1 MKISKY
7 TIGYQEK
14 DVYIFYNSAS
24 DKVMLCVEE
33 VKRLIEE
40 NREQA
45 DRIRLVHPVLY
56 NYLKINRFI
65 VPEEENETQNLIDKL
80 REECD
85 DNTSY
90 SITINPTM
98 NCNLRCWY
106 CYEEH
111 MAGSMMD
118 TNVLNSVKLLFQCHI
133 TNDKTK
139 NFHISYFGGEPLL
152 GFNQCVRPLTDYAQI
167 LCKEHNVEMT
177 LSFTTNAVLLTKEKV
192 DYLIG
197 TGLPIYMQIPFD
209 GDRIIHDNVKKLRNG
224 NGTYDVILQ
233 NLSYAVEKGIHILVR
248 CNYTADTATS
258 FRGLINDIEQI
269 RSKYPL
275 SIEFSFQR
283 VWQDAENKEAEQ
295 IIDQLI
301 ALIDSRNGVCTNRT
315 PSPERC
321 YADKRNSFVI
331 NWNGDI
337 YQCTARK
344 FSSDTR
350 EGKLLPD
357 GTIEYNARYEQRMNS
372 RFSNPE
378 CLACS
383 ILPICSLCTQKRMEW
398 EPGVC
403 LYSNPEYEKTQLIR
417 NRVANLRKLR
427 RMEDAEK
434 AKERLSAPQ

>member
-1 MKISKY
+1 M
-7 TIGYQEK
+7 
-14 DVYIFYNSAS
+14 
-24 DKVMLCVEE
+24 
-33 VKRLIEE
+33 
-40 NREQA
+40 
-45 DRIRLVHPVLY
+45 
-56 NYLKINRFI
+56 
-65 VPEEENETQNLIDKL
+65 
-80 REECD
+80 
-85 DNTSY
+85 
-90 SITINPTM
+90 
-98 NCNLRCWY
+98 
-106 CYEEH
+106 
-111 MAGSMMD
+111 
-118 TNVLNSVKLLFQCHI
+118 
-133 TNDKTK
+133 
-139 NFHISYFGGEPLL
+139 
-152 GFNQCVRPLTDYAQI
+152 
-167 LCKEHNVEMT
+167 
-177 LSFTTNAVLLTKEKV
+177 
-192 DYLIG
+192 
-197 TGLPIYMQIPFD
+197 
-209 GDRIIHDNVKKLRNG
+209 
-224 NGTYDVILQ
+224 
-233 NLSYAVEKGIHILVR
+233 
-248 CNYTADTATS
+248 
-258 FRGLINDIEQI
+258 
-269 RSKYPL
+269 

-283 VWQDAENKEAEQ
+283 VWQDPENKEAEQ

-434 AKERLSAPQ
+434 AKERLSALQ

>member
-24 DKVMLCVEE
+24 DKVMLCVEK

-40 NREQA
+40 NREQP
-45 DRIRLVHPVLY
+45 DQIRLVHPVLY
-56 NYLKINRFI
+56 NYLKTNRFI

-111 MAGSMMD
+111 ISGSMMD
-118 TNVLNSVKLLFQCHI
+118 TNVLNSVKLLFQRHI

-152 GFNQCVRPLTDYAQI
+152 GFNQCVRPLTDYARI

-233 NLSYAVEKGIHILVR
+233 NLSYAIEKGIHILVR
-248 CNYTADTATS
+248 CNYTADTAIS
-258 FRGLINDIEQI
+258 FHGLINDIEQI

-283 VWQDAENKEAEQ
+283 VWQDAESKEAEQ

-350 EGKLLPD
+350 EVNSFRTVPSNIMLG
-357 GTIEYNARYEQRMNS
+357 MN
-372 RFSNPE
+372 N
-378 CLACS
+378 
-383 ILPICSLCTQKRMEW
+383 
-398 EPGVC
+398 G
-403 LYSNPEYEKTQLIR
+403 
-417 NRVANLRKLR
+417 
-427 RMEDAEK
+427 
-434 AKERLSAPQ
+434 